1 MRNFLGK
8 NDFTWFFGVVE
19 DRNDPVQLGRVRV
32 RCYGWHTDDKDKI
45 PTEHLPWAQ
54 VIQNVT
60 SAAVSGKGTSPTG
73 LVEGSWVIGFFLD
86 GSRAQE
92 PVVMGSLAGI
102 PENLADTTLGF
113 NDPNGVYP
121 LYTNES
127 DVNKLSRGTN
137 SITKTP
143 DSITGEP
150 ASPYAAQYPKNHVY
164 ESESGHVVEIDDTAN
179 AERIHIYH
187 KSGTF
192 IEMHPNGD
200 VVTHH
205 KNGFR
210 TVTGNDKLHVTGDM
224 DIYVDGNV
232 NWNVTG
238 DVTENIEGNMDTNV
252 TKNITTDGKTIN
264 LNSGVNGAARI
275 GDTADTGDAG
285 TGSHFDVNQAGTNI
299 IESGSATVFI
309 GD

>member
-1 MRNFLGK
+1 MRNFLGR
-8 NDFTWFFGVVE
+8 NDFTWFMGVVE
-19 DRNDPVQLGRVRV
+19 DRNDPVRLGRVRV
-32 RCYGWHTDDKDKI
+32 RCYGWHTDDKDQI
-45 PTEHLPWAQ
+45 PTKHLPWAQ
-54 VIQNVT
+54 VVQNVT

-86 GSRAQE
+86 GDRAQE
-92 PVVMGSLAGI
+92 PIVMGSLAGI
-102 PENLADTTLGF
+102 PEFLADTTKGF

-121 LYTNES
+121 LYVDES
-127 DVNKLSRGTN
+127 DVNKLARGTN
-137 SITKTP
+137 SITKSP
-143 DSITGEP
+143 DSVTGEP
-150 ASPYAAQYPKNHVY
+150 VSPYAAQYPKNHVY

-210 TVTGNDKLHVTGDM
+210 TVTGNDKLHVTGDLN
-224 DIYVDGNV
+224 IVADGN
-232 NWNVTG
+232 
-238 DVTENIEGNMDTNV
+238 
-252 TKNITTDGKTIN
+252 ITMDGKTIN
-264 LNSGVNGAARI
+264 LNSGTKGAARI
-275 GDTADTGDAG
+275 GDTSDTGDAG
-285 TGSHFDVNQAGTNI
+285 TGSHFDVNSAGTNK
-299 IESGSATVFI
+299 IETGSKTVFI

>member
-1 MRNFLGK
+1 MRNFLGR
-8 NDFTWFFGVVE
+8 NDFTWFMGVVE
-19 DRNDPVQLGRVRV
+19 DRNDPVRLGRVRV
-32 RCYGWHTDDKDKI
+32 RCYGWHTDDKDQI
-45 PTEHLPWAQ
+45 PTKHLPWAQ
-54 VIQNVT
+54 VVQNVT

-86 GSRAQE
+86 GDRAQE
-92 PVVMGSLAGI
+92 PIVMGSLAGI
-102 PENLADTTLGF
+102 PEFLADTTKGF

-121 LYTNES
+121 LYVDES
-127 DVNKLSRGTN
+127 DVNKLARGTN
-137 SITKTP
+137 SITKSP
-143 DSITGEP
+143 DSVTGEP

-210 TVTGNDKLHVTGDM
+210 TVTGNDKLHVTGDLN
-224 DIYVDGNV
+224 IVADGN
-232 NWNVTG
+232 
-238 DVTENIEGNMDTNV
+238 
-252 TKNITTDGKTIN
+252 ITMDGKTIN
-264 LNSGVNGAARI
+264 LNSGTKGAARI
-275 GDTADTGDAG
+275 GDTSDTGDAG
-285 TGSHFDVNQAGTNI
+285 TGSHFDVNSAGTNK
-299 IESGSATVFI
+299 IETGSKTVFI

>member
-1 MRNFLGK
+1 MRNFLGR
-8 NDFTWFFGVVE
+8 NDFTWFMGVVE
-19 DRNDPVQLGRVRV
+19 DRNDPVRLGRVRV
-32 RCYGWHTDDKDKI
+32 RCYGWHTDDKDQI
-45 PTEHLPWAQ
+45 PTKHLPWAQ
-54 VIQNVT
+54 VVQNVT

-86 GSRAQE
+86 GDRAQE
-92 PVVMGSLAGI
+92 PIVMGSLAGI
-102 PENLADTTLGF
+102 PEFLADTTKGF

-121 LYTNES
+121 LYVDES
-127 DVNKLSRGTN
+127 DVNKLARGTN
-137 SITKTP
+137 SITKSP
-143 DSITGEP
+143 DSVTGEP

-210 TVTGNDKLHVTGDM
+210 TVTGNDKLHVTGDLN
-224 DIYVDGNV
+224 IVADGN
-232 NWNVTG
+232 
-238 DVTENIEGNMDTNV
+238 
-252 TKNITTDGKTIN
+252 ITMDGKTIN
-264 LNSGVNGAARI
+264 LNSGTKGAARLD
-275 GDTADTGDAG
+275 DTVDTGDDPAG
-285 TGSHFDVNQAGTNI
+285 ISGSDGSNK
-299 IESGSATVFI
+299 IESASQTVFI